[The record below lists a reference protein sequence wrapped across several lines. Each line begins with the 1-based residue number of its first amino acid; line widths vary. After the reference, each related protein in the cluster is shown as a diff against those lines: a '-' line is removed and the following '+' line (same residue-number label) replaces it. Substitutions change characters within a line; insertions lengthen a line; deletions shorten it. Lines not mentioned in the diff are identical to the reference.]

1 MTQSFVHCTHLAV
14 FGYYYPPHFRNW
26 FSDDWATQVY
36 GRANT
41 FWRKDVEVCHEP
53 PLTLTLTLTPTPTP
67 TLTLTPRPNAGLPR
81 AGQAGTALRHRV

>member
-41 FWRKDVEVCHEP
+41 FWRKDVEVHHHEP
-53 PLTLTLTLTPTPTP
+53 PLPLTLT
-67 TLTLTPRPNAGLPR
+67 RPPHPNPDPDPNPSTQR
-81 AGQAGTALRHRV
+81 RCTTS